1 MKIAIVSQPLDT
13 VMPPY
18 QNSVGACT
26 YGVALPLSES
36 AEVLIYALQ
45 DDRQSSASLPAEHRI
60 NFRFFAATRLDR
72 FLFSIQKKTAKLF
85 HRSSPISTSKWLFP
99 SYGRMVAR
107 DLKKQG
113 CDVIHLQHC
122 SQYAPIIRAANPD
135 ARIVLH
141 LHAEW
146 FSQSDP
152 AVLTNRLASVD
163 LITTVGNYITKKTK
177 RDFPVISDRCET
189 VYNGIDGQEFA
200 REMDY
205 EAGRRRMVKR
215 ILYSGAVSPHKGL
228 HVLLRAFVIV
238 ARKYPDV
245 LLEIVGP
252 VGNYPLEENFDLKD
266 KAAIESLRP
275 FYAISLWSI
284 LKSKFSSSV
293 PKEGK
298 YLSYLKTNLPP
309 DVAEKVSFLGLIRR
323 EELVDR
329 YYSSDVF
336 AFAPIWNEGFGLPPV
351 EAMAA
356 GLPVVA
362 SRSGAVMET
371 VVDGQTGFLVE
382 KNDADELANALLILL
397 KDDFLR
403 EAMGRAGRRRALQH
417 FTWFQVAKQMHA
429 RYDEMLSA

>member
-45 DDRQSSASLPAEHRI
+45 NDRESSASLPAEQRI

-72 FLFSIQKKTAKLF
+72 FLFSIQKKAAKLF

-152 AVLTNRLASVD
+152 NVLTNRLASVD

-189 VYNGIDGQEFA
+189 VYNGIDGQEFS

-205 EAGRRRMVKR
+205 
-215 ILYSGAVSPHKGL
+215 
-228 HVLLRAFVIV
+228 
-238 ARKYPDV
+238 
-245 LLEIVGP
+245 
-252 VGNYPLEENFDLKD
+252 
-266 KAAIESLRP
+266 
-275 FYAISLWSI
+275 
-284 LKSKFSSSV
+284 
-293 PKEGK
+293 
-298 YLSYLKTNLPP
+298 
-309 DVAEKVSFLGLIRR
+309 
-323 EELVDR
+323 
-329 YYSSDVF
+329 
-336 AFAPIWNEGFGLPPV
+336 
-351 EAMAA
+351 
-356 GLPVVA
+356 VA
-362 SRSGAVMET
+362 SR
-371 VVDGQTGFLVE
+371 
-382 KNDADELANALLILL
+382 
-397 KDDFLR
+397 
-403 EAMGRAGRRRALQH
+403 RRI
-417 FTWFQVAKQMHA
+417 
-429 RYDEMLSA
+429 